1 MNIVG
6 TRTGAGDQVLQVGAA
21 RAPSSR
27 AGRGRP
33 RTPGA
38 GGCSWSTLH
47 SARGR
52 CRAAVAAEDRG
63 MPERRWRVT
72 TGGGRGLFQ
81 IDIDDGRGFRP
92 ATTAEV
98 DAALRQRELFGAADH
113 PAMEVAGTLAQASV
127 LATNRPVSMDAKR
140 NRCPG
145 MFDQFHDPEFR
156 TLVRAARAVIT
167 ERVHRGVAMPPER
180 LAVAALN
187 EMPDEDDPAA
197 VRAWGAGCSRRWS
210 STSASLRRSPTK
222 STERT
227 ATTARR
233 CTDHGRRLPAR
244 GWGLSL
250 PLPPPPP
257 RPKPSRRGA
266 TTACTP

>member
-1 MNIVG
+1 MGLAYGGRLQGHAGGSTAPPPPPAFEGGWLRAGRWAGTRGWDRGRRNRSAVARPPAPARRAGAQPTSRPRQVLSWSGSSGGQGDGLQARWRGPGNRSAGARPSAPAQAPGHSSPIRPRCTARCPPLQVDIVG
-6 TRTGAGDQVLQVGAA
+6 TRTGAGGQVRQVRAA

-81 IDIDDGRGFRP
+81 IDVDDGRGFRP

-113 PAMEVAGTLAQASV
+113 PAMEVGRDARSGVGPRNQPAGL
-127 LATNRPVSMDAKR
+127 D
-140 NRCPG
+140 
-145 MFDQFHDPEFR
+145 
-156 TLVRAARAVIT
+156 
-167 ERVHRGVAMPPER
+167 
-180 LAVAALN
+180 
-187 EMPDEDDPAA
+187 
-197 VRAWGAGCSRRWS
+197 
-210 STSASLRRSPTK
+210 
-222 STERT
+222 
-227 ATTARR
+227 
-233 CTDHGRRLPAR
+233 GREEE
-244 GWGLSL
+244 
-250 PLPPPPP
+250 
-257 RPKPSRRGA
+257 
-266 TTACTP
+266 